1 MSDEPGSDSGNPITI
16 IKEAAEAIKE
26 IAGIMYAMYGAG
38 AKYISPQYKLCAEN
52 FLKITADLRGY
63 AGNVLEFL
71 APFYFF
77 SFFKADNELQ
87 TEFTRLSINF
97 RSKQLGDWI
106 SRLRFRCSEINTYY
120 DQYCKTWVKNTYGE
134 YVVKQKQKQADE
146 LLEQL
151 TRMDAHLIDVLSKDV
166 VKPLSDF
173 VDDAFEA
180 LVVRND
186 VGAAKTV
193 HDTFRQKMK
202 PIFNSVEETLQ
213 QLEEAAQNFYKLA
226 QMKTSE
232 NGSEETSQNV

>member
-1 MSDEPGSDSGNPITI
+1 MG
-16 IKEAAEAIKE
+16 K
-26 IAGIMYAMYGAG
+26 
-38 AKYISPQYKLCAEN
+38 
-52 FLKITADLRGY
+52 
-63 AGNVLEFL
+63 
-71 APFYFF
+71 
-77 SFFKADNELQ
+77 
-87 TEFTRLSINF
+87 
-97 RSKQLGDWI
+97 
-106 SRLRFRCSEINTYY
+106 
-120 DQYCKTWVKNTYGE
+120 GE
-134 YVVKQKQKQADE
+134 YVAKQKQKQADE

-213 QLEEAAQNFYKLA
+213 QLEEAAQNFYRRELKSGQQAIVSCSRFWGLEA
-226 QMKTSE
+226 PPGARLCWAGLLTPSNTCSVKS
-232 NGSEETSQNV
+232 SLFPVKR